1 MTDSPDDFLGDDD
14 PFFIEEEDSPLELDG
29 SPTGGGKPPP
39 HAEDLTT
46 PALAKDVGR
55 PTSKQRLGLTVALLV
70 LVGLGGAVLF
80 WAAFVVTE
88 QRWDLFERA
97 GTLVLVPLL
106 TLLGTAIGWYY
117 RGETDR

>member
-1 MTDSPDDFLGDDD
+1 MTDNPDD
-14 PFFIEEEDSPLELDG
+14 IVEEVPPLELDG
-29 SPTGGGKPPP
+29 SPTSGGRPP

-46 PALAKDVGR
+46 PALTQDAER

-80 WAAFVVTE
+80 WAAFVVSE

-117 RGETDR
+117 RGETHR